1 MNKSHRTVAVA
12 SLLVAAVAT
21 VVASMSGIMGGIM
34 GGDTSGRPEADA
46 DRAAVIDAA
55 LRGINTAQNA
65 ISVDPRSGLVD
76 PFLVE
81 MSDAGAHRRE
91 YLSLPADYQ
100 AGLATARHDV
110 ERFLAGR
117 AKAEAL
123 ARNDEWVAYLP
134 GIIPRLVKVAADP
147 INNSLLEG
155 DEAISYILASGGKDL
170 KVVTVEF
177 GENSAQ
183 LTGSVL
189 LWSSGVGIGSGQLQ
203 VYSPTGISDVEIELV
218 REDSTWKVSDLSM
231 TPRAP

>member
-1 MNKSHRTVAVA
+1 MNKSHRTVVVA
-12 SLLVAAVAT
+12 SLLVAAVAA
-21 VVASMSGIMGGIM
+21 VVASMSGIMGG
-34 GGDTSGRPEADA
+34 TTTARSGADA

-55 LRGINTAQNA
+55 LLGINTAQNA
-65 ISVDPRSGLVD
+65 ISVDPRSGLVE
-76 PFLVE
+76 PFLIE
-81 MSDAGAHRRE
+81 MSEADAHRRE

-100 AGLATARHDV
+100 AGLATARDDV

-117 AKAEAL
+117 AKSEAL

-134 GIIPRLVKVAADP
+134 EIIPQLVKVAADP

-170 KVVTVEF
+170 KVTTVEF

-189 LWSSGVGIGSGQLQ
+189 LWSSGVGIGSRQLQ
-203 VYSPTGISDVEIELV
+203 VYSPTGVSDVEIELV